1 MEYVRLLW
9 YELERGIVDFRPHDQ
24 QVAATLGALVN
35 DVKGVFDA
43 VSRSESV
50 GLSMVHKRST
60 VKHCL
65 RANLTPK
72 VVRDCDHTQTLT

>member
-1 MEYVRLLW
+1 MEYVRLLH
-9 YELERGIVDFRPHDQ
+9 ELERGIVDFRPHDQ

-50 GLSMVHKRST
+50 GMSMVHKRST